1 MGLTDMY
8 VIFHPTETNMLSFL
22 HMLSSLHGNFSKLG
36 HILGHKARLTN
47 YKGTEKKSLKKL
59 EKKCKNPKNQ
69 MKMKA

>member
-22 HMLSSLHGNFSKLG
+22 HMLSSLHGNFFKLG

-47 YKGTEKKSLKKL
+47 YKGTEKKII
-59 EKKCKNPKNQ
+59 EEIREE
-69 MKMKA
+69 M